1 MKQLTKKQQKDE
13 AGEAYDAIVK
23 RAQEAYDAIVN
34 PAWNA
39 YHDIVNPAWKAYLAI
54 VDPAYKAYRD
64 KIAEIN
70 ARPDEVEQ
78 IITKNG
84 RQYKLIKEEQ

>member
-1 MKQLTKKQQKDE
+1 MKQLTKQQQKDE
-13 AGEAYDAIVK
+13 AGEAHGAIVK
-23 RAQEAYDAIVN
+23 RAQEAYDAIVD

-70 ARPDEVEQ
+70 AQPDEVEQ

-84 RQYKLIKEEQ
+84 RQYKLIEENK

>member
-1 MKQLTKKQQKDE
+1 MKQPTKKQQKYE

-23 RAQEAYDAIVN
+23 RAQEAYDAIVD

-39 YHDIVNPAWKAYLAI
+39 YNAIRDPAWEAYLAI
-54 VDPAYKAYRD
+54 TDPAFEAYRY

-70 ARPDEVEQ
+70 AQPDEVEQ
-78 IITKNG
+78 IITING
-84 RQYKLIKEEQ
+84 RRYKLIKEEQ